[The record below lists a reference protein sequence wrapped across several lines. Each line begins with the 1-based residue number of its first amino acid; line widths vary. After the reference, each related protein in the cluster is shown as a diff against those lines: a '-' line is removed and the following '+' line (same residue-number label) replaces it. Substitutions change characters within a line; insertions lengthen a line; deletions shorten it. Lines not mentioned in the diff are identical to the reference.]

1 MRGKSWPSPLSAQ
14 RQEDVAMSVRS
25 RYLVAA
31 ALGLCMAH
39 PLPAQEPGPLPVDRG
54 PAVASQVQP
63 SFNQQTANAIADRLR
78 ESGQLRHYA
87 IDVSYRDGTA
97 DLRGSVA
104 DQPQR
109 EEAMRLVQGVP
120 GVERVLDHLSLAGGE
135 AITQTQA
142 LTPPPPAAPVPSAEP
157 PLAPPPGPSAAGG
170 PAEPLPLFAA
180 PQPGPY
186 DVGCPKMPPYAWP
199 TYAPYNNYSRVAYP
213 EAYPYN
219 AWPFIGPVYPFPKIP
234 LGWRSVKL
242 EWQDGYWWFSKVAT
256 KHDWWRLRYW

>member
-1 MRGKSWPSPLSAQ
+1 VHGAP
-14 RQEDVAMSVRS
+14 
-25 RYLVAA
+25 
-31 ALGLCMAH
+31 
-39 PLPAQEPGPLPVDRG
+39 PARTGAEV
-54 PAVASQVQP
+54 
-63 SFNQQTANAIADRLR
+63 ANAIADRLR
-78 ESGQLRHYA
+78 QSGQLRHYT

-97 DLRGSVA
+97 EVRGSVA
-104 DQPQR
+104 DQAQR
-109 EEAMRLVQGVP
+109 EEALRLVQGVP
-120 GVERVLDHLSLAGGE
+120 GVERVLDQLSLAGGE
-135 AITQTQA
+135 TIAQTQA
-142 LTPPPPAAPVPSAEP
+142 AVPPPPLPPSSGPEP
-157 PLAPPPGPSAAGG
+157 PLAPPPGPPSAGG

-234 LGWRSVKL
+234 LGWRAVKL